1 MKLYRFLTLLTLVTV
16 SLACIAFAQA
26 PTITTIGVKDTG
38 CFYKVGSKPCSIG
51 PGMTVNINGSNFGK
65 VPGGVT
71 LCDCP
76 PATIITWYSNRVT
89 VVVNSVTPSASLYLE
104 TLGGSFSN
112 TIPYSPLGP
121 VITSIVVDN
130 CTYVPNQSSNL
141 CKITPGTQ
149 FTINGS
155 YFGPSTDG
163 GIAVTCTDCGGDL
176 RPSTVGIRIGSRAH
190 RLTTTRSW
198 LRRRRPSVVPRS
210 PFSSTPCGATTFL
223 IPPVDASPT
232 LARASRKSGSSLSG
246 RGYSRS

>member
-121 VITSIVVDN
+121 VITSIVV
-130 CTYVPNQSSNL
+130 
-141 CKITPGTQ
+141 
-149 FTINGS
+149 
-155 YFGPSTDG
+155 
-163 GIAVTCTDCGGDL
+163 
-176 RPSTVGIRIGSRAH
+176 
-190 RLTTTRSW
+190 
-198 LRRRRPSVVPRS
+198 
-210 PFSSTPCGATTFL
+210 
-223 IPPVDASPT
+223 
-232 LARASRKSGSSLSG
+232 
-246 RGYSRS
+246 

>member
-38 CFYKVGSKPCSIG
+38 CFYKAGSKPCSIG

-130 CTYVPNQSSNL
+130 CTYVPNQSPNL

-149 FTINGS
+149 FTIKGS

-163 GIAVTCTDCGGDL
+163 GIAVTCTDCGGGSATINSWDPNWL
-176 RPSTVGIRIGSRAH
+176 TSPSPYNNQIVATASQAICGSTVAVFVDSMW
-190 RLTTTRSW
+190 SNY
-198 LRRRRPSVVPRS
+198 
-210 PFSSTPCGATTFL
+210 
-223 IPPVDASPT
+223 IPYTAC
-232 LARASRKSGSSLSG
+232 
-246 RGYSRS
+246 